1 MIPRDSSIYI
11 GKNTIWF
18 WCEIGFEYGFIG
30 ILSNECFWNGEKL
43 LIMPGKHWDFY
54 VVSGSDGC
62 GGTWMVEWYRLIW
75 RIYLSWERWVWDF
88 GVIFGAIFV
97 EWEWKMIGKNWDFT
111 IRWSIRWESGGE
123 CELVGIYWDRCIFQS
138 VWRLTCLCCWA
149 DPGSLPGLKVPPS
162 LIFHDF

>member
-1 MIPRDSSIYI
+1 MDLLGFYRMDVLGAMKKWWLCQENI
-11 GKNTIWF
+11 GTFVWR
-18 WCEIGFEYGFIG
+18 
-30 ILSNECFWNGEKL
+30 
-43 LIMPGKHWDFY
+43 
-54 VVSGSDGC
+54 VGSDGC
-62 GGTWMVEWYRLIW
+62 GGAWMVERYRLIG

-97 EWEWKMIGKNWDFT
+97 EWVWWVVWIYWDFT

-123 CELVGIYWDRCIFQS
+123 CELVWIYWDRWIFQS

-149 DPGSLPGLKVPPS
+149 DPGSAPGLKVPPS